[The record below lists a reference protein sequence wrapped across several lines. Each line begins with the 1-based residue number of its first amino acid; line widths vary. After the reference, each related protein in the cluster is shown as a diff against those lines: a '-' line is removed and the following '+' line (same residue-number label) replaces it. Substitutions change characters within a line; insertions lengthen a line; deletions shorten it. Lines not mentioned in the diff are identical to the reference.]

1 MDIAEQLPV
10 FPVIPEAV
18 SVIDEPIEFRDAL
31 KMGIRNAHRRIVL
44 ASLYIGASESELIDE
59 LHEALKSNGELTLTI
74 LVDHFRGSRIESN
87 GHSTT
92 TLLMPLQRHFP
103 GRVTISLYRSPS
115 AQALWMKMFPQRLN
129 EVFGLQHIK
138 AYIFDDDVLI
148 SGANLSNDYFTN
160 RQDRY
165 VLFKN
170 TSALATY
177 FTELIHTL
185 GSLSGGST
193 NQIESARNYRRKV
206 HTTLKEFSLAWIEKT
221 RMDRDNL
228 VASFGNIHND
238 SEICTYVAP
247 AIQLGC
253 AEIRYDQ
260 DAMLKA
266 LSLGSRDHRL
276 QITVASGYL
285 NFPSVYRKM
294 LYQSR
299 SDIQILCSS
308 PQANGFFNSKGVSK
322 YVPVA
327 YSYLE
332 LLFTR
337 EFSNMNKLASMK
349 IWEYFRAGWT
359 WHAKGLWIHGHP
371 HSNLPYITTI
381 GSSNMNQ
388 RSLELDMEAQIY
400 LFTRNSLVRSRFQK
414 NFDKI
419 FANTQLVQLQHLQRR
434 YTPFLV
440 KLCATVMR
448 TMF

>member
-44 ASLYIGASESELIDE
+44 ASLYIVGLIFKIDE

-221 RMDRDNL
+221 RMDRDSL

-308 PQANGFFNSKGVSK
+308 PQ
-322 YVPVA
+322 
-327 YSYLE
+327 
-332 LLFTR
+332 
-337 EFSNMNKLASMK
+337 
-349 IWEYFRAGWT
+349 
-359 WHAKGLWIHGHP
+359 GLWIHGHP